1 MEVCLCKHFVG
12 NFFSFSLFFIFLVSS
27 KQELE
32 DVSSLYLVDVCFDVL
47 PGSLERTVMPSL
59 QGRQVVL
66 AAVIV
71 RQKGEPKVLLMEC
84 GVRTT
89 L

>member
-1 MEVCLCKHFVG
+1 
-12 NFFSFSLFFIFLVSS
+12 
-27 KQELE
+27 
-32 DVSSLYLVDVCFDVL
+32 VSSLYLVDVCFDVL
-47 PGSLERTVMPSL
+47 PGSLVRTVMLSL

-66 AAVIV
+66 VAVIV

-84 GVRTT
+84 GVHTT